1 MINAFKDR
9 IIWTFWTGHNPMS
22 EDRQHSLDI
31 LERDSVCK
39 VIVITPDNIDEYL
52 LEEDPLHEG
61 FDLLSLTHKSDYL
74 RSYFIYHYGGGYSD
88 IKGYNYSWL
97 PFFQQL
103 DESDKQFIG
112 AQEQSPDHIASENFL
127 VRNYYENL
135 ASVRCFIFKPKT
147 EFAKEW
153 KKLTNEKMDEVLLG
167 LQAQDGSYHPRAVTG
182 GAFQDEGDFPTL
194 YPLWWNE
201 LLGQILHQLQYENL
215 DSFMLG
221 MPNQF
226 VFNYR

>member
-1 MINAFKDR
+1 
-9 IIWTFWTGHNPMS
+9 MS
-22 EDRQHSLDI
+22 EDRKQSLDI
-31 LERDSVCK
+31 LQRDSGCK
-39 VIVITPDNIDEYL
+39 VIVVTPDNIDEYL

-74 RSYFIYHYGGGYSD
+74 RSYFIYYYGGGYSD
-88 IKGYNYSWL
+88 IKGYTYSWL
-97 PFFQQL
+97 PFYEQL
-103 DESDKQFIG
+103 EESDKQFIG
-112 AQEQSPDHIASENFL
+112 SQEQAPDHIASDNFL
-127 VRNYYENL
+127 IRNYFQNL

-153 KKLTNEKMDEVLLG
+153 KKLTNDKMDEVLLG
-167 LQAQDGSYHPRAVTG
+167 LQVQDGSYHPRAVDASHPDAEG
-182 GAFQDEGDFPTL
+182 GAFQAEGDFPTL

-221 MPNQF
+221 MPNQM